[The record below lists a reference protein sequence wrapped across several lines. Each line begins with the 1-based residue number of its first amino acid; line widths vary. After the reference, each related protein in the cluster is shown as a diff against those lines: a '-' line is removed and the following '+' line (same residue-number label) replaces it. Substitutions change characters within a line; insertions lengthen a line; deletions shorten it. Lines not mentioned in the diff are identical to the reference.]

1 VIDNDG
7 LSIHSMQSLGRVGR
21 ILSGSL
27 EPGALSVNREQPP
40 SQSQLTES
48 PSNNELQSNAQKRA
62 AEDTHS
68 LSSSNS
74 QKAMSQLQQQQQ
86 QQQRPIILQEPDVI
100 ASTKLAHSKTTDSVW
115 EQKIRKII
123 ISNDDWFFSNF
134 RLHQLARWH
143 KTKITN
149 SSSNNNNL

>member
-1 VIDNDG
+1 MIDNDG

-27 EPGALSVNREQPP
+27 EPGALSVNREQP

-48 PSNNELQSNAQKRA
+48 PSNNELQSITTTQKRT
-62 AEDTHS
+62 EDSLS

-74 QKAMSQLQQQQQ
+74 QKAMSQKQ

-100 ASTKLAHSKTTDSVW
+100 ASTKLAHSKTTDSV
-115 EQKIRKII
+115 
-123 ISNDDWFFSNF
+123 
-134 RLHQLARWH
+134 
-143 KTKITN
+143 
-149 SSSNNNNL
+149 